1 MPSHAAVTARRV
13 GPSRRFR
20 TVVIGGA
27 PRKGLAVGR
36 SFNTTGPCVASD
48 HYMIPA
54 STRLP
59 EVPDLVANQKYFV
72 VHAPRQTGKTTALR
86 ALAAELT
93 TSGRYAAL
101 VLSMEAGQGTPTRR
115 WPASS
120 SSTATSRALAC
131 LPATL

>member
-1 MPSHAAVTARRV
+1 
-13 GPSRRFR
+13 
-20 TVVIGGA
+20 
-27 PRKGLAVGR
+27 
-36 SFNTTGPCVASD
+36 
-48 HYMIPA
+48 MIPA

-120 SSTATSRALAC
+120 SSTATSRDQR
-131 LPATL
+131 PAERKRVGIELGAQTVTSPGGRAVTVVRI